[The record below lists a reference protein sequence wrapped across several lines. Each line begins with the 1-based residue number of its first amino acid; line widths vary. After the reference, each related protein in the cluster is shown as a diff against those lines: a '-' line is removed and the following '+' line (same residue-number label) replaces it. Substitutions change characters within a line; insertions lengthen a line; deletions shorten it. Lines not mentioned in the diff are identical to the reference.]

1 MVTAA
6 TLEQRKLLI
15 IDYLSTLE
23 DESILHQVENLLVP
37 NVDFWNEL
45 NEFEKAKI
53 ERGLQ
58 QAENGEALDFEDFI
72 NNFSK

>member
-1 MVTAA
+1 MATAA
-6 TLEQRKLLI
+6 ALEQRKLLI